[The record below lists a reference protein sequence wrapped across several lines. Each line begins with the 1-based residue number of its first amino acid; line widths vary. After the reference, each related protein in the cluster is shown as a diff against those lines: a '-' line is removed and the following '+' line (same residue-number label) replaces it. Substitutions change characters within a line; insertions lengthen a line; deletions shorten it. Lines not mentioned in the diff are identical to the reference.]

1 MRPYSQKRRTL
12 LYSAVIVVLLAG
24 MLVLSG
30 CTTQPA
36 TTPATTPVP
45 TTSAPVGGNDMKVY
59 NETANGTT
67 VKIPLGTG
75 GCIVRLAENPTTGY
89 SWNATVTSGLTI
101 VNDTYTQDPASQGMA
116 GAGGTHSWTLMGTME
131 GQQKFAA
138 VYKRPWENTTGSED
152 TFVLNILVENP

>member
-1 MRPYSQKRRTL
+1 MTDDSQKRRML
-12 LYSAVIVVLLAG
+12 LYSTAIFFLLAG

-36 TTPATTPVP
+36 TTPATTAPTTVP

-67 VKIPLGTG
+67 VKIPPGTR

-89 SWNATVTSGLTI
+89 SWNATVTSGLVI
-101 VNDTYTQDPASQGMA
+101 VSDAYTQNPVSQGMA
-116 GAGGTHSWTLMGTME
+116 GAGGTHPGLSGE
-131 GQQKFAA
+131 RRQGSRSFQQSICG
-138 VYKRPWENTTGSED
+138 RGRM
-152 TFVLNILVENP
+152 

>member
-1 MRPYSQKRRTL
+1 
-12 LYSAVIVVLLAG
+12 
-24 MLVLSG
+24 
-30 CTTQPA
+30 
-36 TTPATTPVP
+36 
-45 TTSAPVGGNDMKVY
+45 MKVY

-89 SWNATVTSGLTI
+89 SWNVTVTSGLGI
-101 VNDTYTQDPASQGMA
+101 VNDTYTQDPGTQGMA
-116 GAGGTHSWTLMGTME
+116 GAGGIHSWTLMGTAA

-152 TFVLNILVENP
+152 TFVLNIVVEKP